1 MTMQTETP
9 VTTTSTIPSEV
20 TIPVVE
26 TPSSEIVA
34 APVVETPKVESPVI
48 ASAIETPAKVEAPV
62 EEEYDLELSEDSP
75 LTVEELNEIAE
86 AAGRLGL
93 SKVDAEKLISDREK
107 AYKAGTSKSEAA
119 YQAKIDASRKQI
131 ESDPDFQGDK
141 KLASF
146 ASIDRAV
153 KAFGDD
159 ELVALLNTP
168 EVGNSLVIAR
178 FLKRLGDNMAD
189 DTLPGKGVI
198 AASADK
204 GNETLKNLYPSFFE
218 NK

>member
-1 MTMQTETP
+1 
-9 VTTTSTIPSEV
+9 
-20 TIPVVE
+20 
-26 TPSSEIVA
+26 
-34 APVVETPKVESPVI
+34 
-48 ASAIETPAKVEAPV
+48 
-62 EEEYDLELSEDSP
+62 
-75 LTVEELNEIAE
+75 LNEIAE

-107 AYKAGTSKSEAA
+107 AYKAGSSKYETA
-119 YQAKIDASRKQI
+119 YQAKIAESRKEI
-131 ESDPDFQGDK
+131 ENDPDFQGDK

-153 KAFGDD
+153 KAFGDP

-178 FLKRLGDNMAD
+178 FLKRLGDNMAPD
-189 DTLPGKGVI
+189 SLPGKGVI

-204 GNETLKNLYPSFFE
+204 GNETLKNLYPAFFE